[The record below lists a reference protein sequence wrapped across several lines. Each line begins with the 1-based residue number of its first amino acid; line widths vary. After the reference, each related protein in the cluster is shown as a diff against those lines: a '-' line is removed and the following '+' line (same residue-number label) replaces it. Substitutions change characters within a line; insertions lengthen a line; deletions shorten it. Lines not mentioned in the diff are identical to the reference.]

1 MKEVAKQED
10 LEDAKTE
17 QHEMSVEDLQEMA
30 AELTLEDHVETD
42 DEEEDD
48 EVEVEKFE
56 FEGTEYLRDGNG
68 TVYNME
74 SQEEMGTWDG
84 EKIVMMEGV
93 DSDED

>member
-10 LEDAKTE
+10 QEDDK
-17 QHEMSVEDLQEMA
+17 SVEELQEMA

-68 TVYNME
+68 TVYDME
-74 SQEEMGTWDG
+74 SQEEIGTWDG